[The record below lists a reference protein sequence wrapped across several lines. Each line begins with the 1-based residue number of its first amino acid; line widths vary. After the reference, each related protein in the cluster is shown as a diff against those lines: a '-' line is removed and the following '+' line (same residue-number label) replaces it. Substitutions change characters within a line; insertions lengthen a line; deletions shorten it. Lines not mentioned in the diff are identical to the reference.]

1 MNFKDKVEVVYGI
14 DPDPDIKQNS
24 YLDNAA
30 VGNGESL
37 PYEENTF
44 DVVISDN
51 VLEHLVNPE
60 KVFKEVHR
68 VLKPGGYYLFK
79 TPNKYHYMPLIARLT
94 PHFFHEW
101 INERRGRESKDT
113 FPTQYLA
120 NSRSDI
126 NKLANCSKFNVDSI
140 KLYEK
145 RPEYL
150 RFSPPTYI
158 AGFLYERLVNS
169 FYFLEGYRVL
179 LVGILKKPG

>member
-1 MNFKDKVEVVYGI
+1 MKKRLDEKLYPDVNDRWDDKIFRNIILEHIDENAKLLDLGAGSGRIPEMNFKDKVEVVYGI

-120 NSRSDI
+120 NSRSD
-126 NKLANCSKFNVDSI
+126 NAEN
-140 KLYEK
+140 
-145 RPEYL
+145 
-150 RFSPPTYI
+150 
-158 AGFLYERLVNS
+158 
-169 FYFLEGYRVL
+169 
-179 LVGILKKPG
+179 